1 MEKNKEKLFAHPL
14 YRIMKGMTKAMDT
27 YYVDPLLGFV
37 VPSGIGDALTAL
49 LSAPY
54 VYFSLFVVKSIPL
67 TIAVV
72 NNILRDT
79 LIGLIPFLVGDVF
92 DIFYRSYGKN
102 LRLITGYINGDA
114 KTVASVHRKVAI
126 SAIIMLVLLALIVL
140 MFWLAWTLGAW
151 IYTSISHILG

>member
-1 MEKNKEKLFAHPL
+1 
-14 YRIMKGMTKAMDT
+14 MTKAMDT

-49 LSAPY
+49 LSVPY

-102 LRLITGYINGDA
+102 MRLITGYINDDA
-114 KTVASVHRKVAI
+114 KTVASIHRKVAI
-126 SAIIMLVLLALIVL
+126 SAAIMLVLLALIVI

>member
-1 MEKNKEKLFAHPL
+1 
-14 YRIMKGMTKAMDT
+14 MTKAMDT

-49 LSAPY
+49 LSVPY

-102 LRLITGYINGDA
+102 MRLITGYINDDA
-114 KTVASVHRKVAI
+114 KTVASIHRKVAI
-126 SAIIMLVLLALIVL
+126 SAAIMLVLLALIVL

>member
-1 MEKNKEKLFAHPL
+1 
-14 YRIMKGMTKAMDT
+14 MDT

-49 LSAPY
+49 LSVPY

-102 LRLITGYINGDA
+102 MRLITGYINDDA
-114 KTVASVHRKVAI
+114 KTVASIHRKVAI
-126 SAIIMLVLLALIVL
+126 SAAIMLVLLALIVI